1 MLKKIL
7 AIIAGIGSALSAVFF
22 VLFRQAKEEQK
33 ETEQKNKDLLNNMDA
48 LQYSEHIQN
57 EVKKQNED
65 LVEKAHS
72 DNTLD
77 SFNACNELL
86 SK

>member
-7 AIIAGIGSALSAVFF
+7 AVIAGIGSALSAVFF

-33 ETEQKNKDLLNNMDA
+33 EAEHKNKDLINNMDA
-48 LQYSEHIQN
+48 LQYSEHIKN
-57 EVKKQNED
+57 EVKKQNEE
-65 LVEKAHS
+65 LIEKAHS

>member
-7 AIIAGIGSALSAVFF
+7 AVIAGIGSALSAVFF

-33 ETEQKNKDLLNNMDA
+33 EAEQKNKDLINNMDA

-57 EVKKQNED
+57 EVKKQNEE
-65 LVEKAHS
+65 LVQKAHS
-72 DNTLD
+72 CNNLD
-77 SFNACNELL
+77 AFDACNELL
-86 SK
+86 QK

>member
-7 AIIAGIGSALSAVFF
+7 AVIAALGSALSAVFF
-22 VLFRQAKEEQK
+22 VLFRQANEEKKTEEQK
-33 ETEQKNKDLLNNMDA
+33 SKDLINNMDA
-48 LQYSEHIQN
+48 LQYSEHIAN
-57 EVKKQNED
+57 EVKRQNEE
-65 LVEKAHS
+65 LIEKAHS

-77 SFNACNELL
+77 AFNACNELL

>member
-7 AIIAGIGSALSAVFF
+7 AVIAALGSTLSAVFF

-33 ETEQKNKDLLNNMDA
+33 ETEQKNKDLINNMDA

-57 EVKKQNED
+57 EVKKQNEE

-77 SFNACNELL
+77 SFNALNELL

>member
-7 AIIAGIGSALSAVFF
+7 AVIAGIGSALSAVFF

-33 ETEQKNKDLLNNMDA
+33 EAEQKNKDLINNMDA

-57 EVKKQNED
+57 EVKKQNEE
-65 LVEKAHS
+65 LVQKAHS
-72 DNTLD
+72 GNNLD
-77 SFNACNELL
+77 AFDACNELL
-86 SK
+86 QK